1 MSASQNYKLAIA
13 RIGTRAIIKFHN
25 EFSGAEFSVGARSG
39 YPDLADCPKCLVS
52 GPYDALVDE
61 GAELLRATRFR
72 RMWPLMSGAC
82 TPGGKSPKKWR
93 PLAYPA
99 RWRSVFPNARRSL
112 RKTGALGEI
121 RTPGPQI
128 RSLMLYP
135 AELRAR
141 NRPGKSA
148 PDQGGEAMGRGP
160 QRQAGSRPPPGPPRP
175 TVARGRIRHQAP
187 GLLCKMR

>member
-1 MSASQNYKLAIA
+1 MNFRGQNSAWGLGPDTRIWRIA
-13 RIGTRAIIKFHN
+13 PNAWCRGPMTPLSRRARN
-25 EFSGAEFSVGARSG
+25 CCG
-39 YPDLADCPKCLVS
+39 
-52 GPYDALVDE
+52 
-61 GAELLRATRFR
+61 ATRFR
-72 RMWPLMSGAC
+72 RIWLLMFGAC
-82 TPGGKSPKKWR
+82 TPGGKARKNWR

-99 RWRSVFPNARRSL
+99 RWRSVFLNARRLL